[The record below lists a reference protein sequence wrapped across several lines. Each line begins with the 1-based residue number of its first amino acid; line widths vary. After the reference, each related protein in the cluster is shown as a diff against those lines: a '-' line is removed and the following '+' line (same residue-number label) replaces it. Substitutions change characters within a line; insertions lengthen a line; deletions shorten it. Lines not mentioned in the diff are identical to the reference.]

1 MKIKLFLTFLLASLS
16 LQAQWTPL
24 TNINTEVATSNSDD
38 MKVLGTVN
46 GNTVSVF
53 WKSVGSPINYELRMQ
68 VLNDQGVKQLGT
80 DGVLVSNTMSM
91 STSTAIMKI
100 AVDQNENVYI
110 GATGTNGGI
119 GYAFKLNIN
128 GNHIWNPNGIN
139 LGPGYVVTILPLSTG
154 EAVIACNA
162 SNQTMLQKYSSTG
175 SPIWPSAQQ
184 VSNGANNGKSPGD
197 LFELS
202 NNEFLLVFHVISFG
216 INSTLWAQKY
226 NSSGLPIFAT
236 PFQLSNKSTVW
247 NTSYSATQDGNVV
260 YYGYKAATGTHFD
273 SYLQRINPDG
283 TLPWGI
289 NGKDFDITTTRNE
302 MDTKI
307 AYNPGSA
314 YIWSI
319 CNYTNSAQS
328 GYGVYIQK
336 FDKTTGDRQFTD
348 TAKVIYG
355 IGTSKVNSGDLM
367 LVNGIPLFLLKD
379 GYDNGSTPT
388 TLNACMLDATG
399 TFSWP
404 YETKPMGTFSANK
417 KRIHFSKSTNGK
429 VVATF
434 IETKATGGSK
444 IYAQSVSVNMN
455 NTGTAVVTA
464 CNSYTWINNVTYTSS
479 NSTATYLLTNISGGD
494 SLVTLNL
501 TIIPPIQDTLS
512 VSTCGSYVWN
522 GNTYTNSGV
531 YVGATVNCVT
541 SLLNLTIS
549 PNTVNNLSAIACD
562 SYTWNGTTYASSG
575 MYTGQTVNCVTEILD
590 LTITP
595 SSIDTTNV
603 TACDSYSWNG
613 DAYTSSGVYQ
623 GNTTNCTTEY
633 LNLTIESID
642 VSISVS
648 GITLSANTIIQ
659 GTTYQWV
666 DCDANNT
673 PIQGAVNQFFTAS
686 NNGNYAVIITQ
697 GNCEEM
703 SACENISDV
712 GMNELTE
719 QYFTVF
725 PNPSFNK
732 ITIERTY
739 SEVGT
744 FSIYDQQGR
753 LALVG
758 QLEGL
763 SSLISIEL
771 LTPGTYILKVLG
783 IQQPVLLLKN

>member
-1 MKIKLFLTFLLASLS
+1 MALSAQINITTSGNSIQNFNSLLSTGVVNDWFDNNTIPNYFAQRSGSGIYYNSGTGSLPS
-16 LQAQWTPL
+16 GNLYSFGAAGSS
-24 TNINTEVATSNSDD
+24 ERA
-38 MKVLGTVN
+38 LG
-46 GNTVSVF
+46 
-53 WKSVGSPINYELRMQ
+53 SVGSGSSTAGNFAYGVLLQNNSGFNLDQLTMSYTLEQWRNGGNTTPDEVTVWYKTSSSSISNLTPADNTGWTQVTVLTTASPINIAGAGALDG
-68 VLNDQGVKQLGT
+68 NLGANQM
-80 DGVLVSNTMSM
+80 LVSNIS
-91 STSTAIMKI
+91 IPNLF
-100 AVDQNENVYI
+100 V
-110 GATGTNGGI
+110 
-119 GYAFKLNIN
+119 
-128 GNHIWNPNGIN
+128 PNGHFIMIKWEDIDHAGN
-139 LGPGYVVTILPLSTG
+139 DDGLGIDDVTLAWTIG
-154 EAVIACNA
+154 C
-162 SNQTMLQKYSSTG
+162 
-175 SPIWPSAQQ
+175 
-184 VSNGANNGKSPGD
+184 
-197 LFELS
+197 
-202 NNEFLLVFHVISFG
+202 
-216 INSTLWAQKY
+216 
-226 NSSGLPIFAT
+226 
-236 PFQLSNKSTVW
+236 
-247 NTSYSATQDGNVV
+247 NTSSIITQ
-260 YYGYKAATGTHFD
+260 
-273 SYLQRINPDG
+273 
-283 TLPWGI
+283 
-289 NGKDFDITTTRNE
+289 
-302 MDTKI
+302 
-307 AYNPGSA
+307 
-314 YIWSI
+314 
-319 CNYTNSAQS
+319 
-328 GYGVYIQK
+328 
-336 FDKTTGDRQFTD
+336 
-348 TAKVIYG
+348 
-355 IGTSKVNSGDLM
+355 
-367 LVNGIPLFLLKD
+367 
-379 GYDNGSTPT
+379 
-388 TLNACMLDATG
+388 
-399 TFSWP
+399 
-404 YETKPMGTFSANK
+404 
-417 KRIHFSKSTNGK
+417 
-429 VVATF
+429 
-434 IETKATGGSK
+434 
-444 IYAQSVSVNMN
+444 
-455 NTGTAVVTA
+455 TA

>member
-1 MKIKLFLTFLLASLS
+1 
-16 LQAQWTPL
+16 
-24 TNINTEVATSNSDD
+24 
-38 MKVLGTVN
+38 
-46 GNTVSVF
+46 
-53 WKSVGSPINYELRMQ
+53 
-68 VLNDQGVKQLGT
+68 
-80 DGVLVSNTMSM
+80 
-91 STSTAIMKI
+91 
-100 AVDQNENVYI
+100 
-110 GATGTNGGI
+110 
-119 GYAFKLNIN
+119 
-128 GNHIWNPNGIN
+128 
-139 LGPGYVVTILPLSTG
+139 
-154 EAVIACNA
+154 
-162 SNQTMLQKYSSTG
+162 
-175 SPIWPSAQQ
+175 
-184 VSNGANNGKSPGD
+184 
-197 LFELS
+197 
-202 NNEFLLVFHVISFG
+202 
-216 INSTLWAQKY
+216 
-226 NSSGLPIFAT
+226 
-236 PFQLSNKSTVW
+236 
-247 NTSYSATQDGNVV
+247 
-260 YYGYKAATGTHFD
+260 
-273 SYLQRINPDG
+273 
-283 TLPWGI
+283 
-289 NGKDFDITTTRNE
+289 
-302 MDTKI
+302 
-307 AYNPGSA
+307 
-314 YIWSI
+314 
-319 CNYTNSAQS
+319 
-328 GYGVYIQK
+328 
-336 FDKTTGDRQFTD
+336 
-348 TAKVIYG
+348 
-355 IGTSKVNSGDLM
+355 M
-367 LVNGIPLFLLKD
+367 LVNGIPVFLLKD
-379 GYDNGSTPT
+379 GYDNSSTPT

-455 NTGTAVVTA
+455 NTGTAFVTA